1 MSAHVSK
8 VRDWC
13 DDWEEE
19 AMTKLRTR
27 SWFELSRIER
37 IASCMY
43 PDLVPEDRQAEM
55 KAILD
60 AERKQKQQQTERKP
74 ERR

>member
-1 MSAHVSK
+1 MS
-8 VRDWC
+8 
-13 DDWEEE
+13 
-19 AMTKLRTR
+19 KLKSR
-27 SWFELSRIER
+27 SWDELSRIEKL
-37 IASCMY
+37 ASRMY

-74 ERR
+74 ERK

>member
-1 MSAHVSK
+1 
-8 VRDWC
+8 
-13 DDWEEE
+13 
-19 AMTKLRTR
+19 MTKLRTR
-27 SWFELSRIER
+27 SWDELSRMEKL
-37 IASCMY
+37 ASCIY

-60 AERKQKQQQTERKP
+60 AERQQKKQQQTDRKP

>member
-1 MSAHVSK
+1 
-8 VRDWC
+8 
-13 DDWEEE
+13 
-19 AMTKLRTR
+19 
-27 SWFELSRIER
+27 
-37 IASCMY
+37 MY

-74 ERR
+74 ERK

>member
-1 MSAHVSK
+1 M
-8 VRDWC
+8 
-13 DDWEEE
+13 E
-19 AMTKLRTR
+19 KL
-27 SWFELSRIER
+27 
-37 IASCMY
+37 ASCIY

-60 AERKQKQQQTERKP
+60 AERQQKKQQQTDRKP

>member
-1 MSAHVSK
+1 MI
-8 VRDWC
+8 
-13 DDWEEE
+13 
-19 AMTKLRTR
+19 KLRKR
-27 SWFELSRIER
+27 SWDELSRAEKL
-37 IASCMY
+37 ASCMY

-60 AERKQKQQQTERKP
+60 NERKARQQQTERK